1 LVSLL
6 LCFFATAAVADTQ
19 AAVADTQAIV
29 QFGLITDVHAN
40 DMDSP
45 VEGKVMVHFAD
56 RLATFAEAMNAWPA
70 EFVVEL
76 GDFVNGNFVMGA
88 LGDPARIPGI
98 LQQAEV
104 ALSAFTGPVYHVL
117 GNHDVYDLRKDEI
130 QTVLGMARTYYSFD
144 QGAYHFVVLD
154 AQFET
159 TGEPLADTFWRVL
172 GTIPTEELDWLR
184 SDLAAT
190 AYPTIVFVHQPI
202 DSDLDTIA
210 GGPPISNHLEVQAVL
225 ASSGAVIAV
234 FQGHDHEFRHQVLE
248 GVHYVTFNA
257 FVDETE
263 PTPLTYAR
271 VRLDPTERTIE
282 IDGEGLQDD
291 LAIHY

>member
-1 LVSLL
+1 
-6 LCFFATAAVADTQ
+6 
-19 AAVADTQAIV
+19 
-29 QFGLITDVHAN
+29 
-40 DMDSP
+40 M
-45 VEGKVMVHFAD
+45 
-56 RLATFAEAMNAWPA
+56 
-70 EFVVEL
+70 
-76 GDFVNGNFVMGA
+76 
-88 LGDPARIPGI
+88 
-98 LQQAEV
+98 
-104 ALSAFTGPVYHVL
+104 
-117 GNHDVYDLRKDEI
+117 
-130 QTVLGMARTYYSFD
+130 
-144 QGAYHFVVLD
+144 
-154 AQFET
+154 
-159 TGEPLADTFWRVL
+159 
-172 GTIPTEELDWLR
+172 
-184 SDLAAT
+184 AAT

-248 GVHYVTFNA
+248 GVHYVTLNA